1 VAAGE
6 VGLNRVVITAVAALT
21 ALGDLDQTWL
31 GLLAGR
37 SGLVPGRLPGPLDR
51 YPVGVVPNLNGGWG
65 RASRQENLY
74 RQLLEKVPEL
84 PPDTGL
90 VLATTKGGVD
100 ELLDG
105 NPGPWPGQPWD
116 LAAEIATFA
125 GLRGEVATVSG
136 ACASGT
142 IALIRAAQ
150 TIRNG
155 LGPSA
160 VLVFGLDLLSLFVTS
175 GFARLHALTP
185 GKCRPFDRNRDGLA
199 LGEGCGAVLVASAA
213 AARHRHW
220 PVLAEI
226 DGWGVSGDAGHI
238 TAPCREASG
247 LLRALTLCTAQG
259 RRPVGAVN
267 AHGTGTKFNDAMEI
281 KGFSRG
287 LPAGTPYHSLK
298 GGIGHTLGAAGV
310 IEAAIVVRSLVAG
323 IIPPTVGLEEAESGS
338 GLVSGREAL
347 ELRHPSI
354 ISCNSGFGGI
364 NAAVRL
370 VKDGA

>member
-1 VAAGE
+1 MK
-6 VGLNRVVITAVAALT
+6 RVVIAAVAALT

-37 SGLVPGRLPGPLDR
+37 SGLAAGRLPSPLDR
-51 YPVGVVPNLNGGWG
+51 YPVGVVPGLSGAWG

-74 RQLLEKVPEL
+74 RQLLGKIPEL
-84 PPDTGL
+84 EPETGL

-105 NPGPWPGQPWD
+105 ASGPWPGQPWD
-116 LAAEIATFA
+116 LAAEIAAFA

-150 TIRNG
+150 TIRAG
-155 LGPSA
+155 TGPAA
-160 VLVFGLDLLSLFVTS
+160 VLVLGLDLLSVFVTS

-185 GKCRPFDRNRDGLA
+185 DKCRPFDRNRDGLA
-199 LGEGCGAVLVASAA
+199 LGEGGGAVLVTSAA
-213 AARHRHW
+213 AARQKNW

-247 LLRALTLCTAQG
+247 LLRVLSLSTAQG
-259 RRPVGAVN
+259 RKVVGAVN
-267 AHGTGTKFNDAMEI
+267 AHGTGTRFNDAMEI
-281 KGFSRG
+281 KGFKLG
-287 LPAGTPYHSLK
+287 LPAGTPYHSVK

-310 IEAAIVVRSLVAG
+310 IEAAIGVRCLASG
-323 IIPPTVGLEEAESGS
+323 IIPPTVGLDEAEAESGR
-338 GLVSGREAL
+338 VSGREPL
-347 ELRHPSI
+347 ELLYPSLL
-354 ISCNSGFGGI
+354 SCNSGFGGI

-370 VKDGA
+370 VKGGD